1 MYIELHYT
9 HDTEYNAKYE
19 SSMPSNHSLIM
30 TPCSFSNDRQQTVS
44 IEIQFGHTCAL
55 KSACQLIGPND
66 IVQLSVVICG
76 IHPMV

>member
-1 MYIELHYT
+1 MYIVLHYT
-9 HDTEYNAKYE
+9 HHTEYNAKYE
-19 SSMPSNHSLIM
+19 SSMPSNFLMTDSRQSVLRFSLDM
-30 TPCSFSNDRQQTVS
+30 Y
-44 IEIQFGHTCAL
+44 TCAL